1 MPEPKLE
8 QQILSHQAE
17 LQVADKLDAVENIDI
32 DIKTDFWKMIQG
44 HADGVALSG
53 KGMLI
58 QKDIRVEELH
68 FQTDNIDINP
78 LNAVFG
84 QVELSHPVNAIARM
98 VMTEADINRA
108 LNSDYIRNMMQNINL
123 CLEGGTVSLKPQQI
137 QIKLPDDSKIECSGK
152 LLLTEAGNT
161 HPINFIATLA
171 PRTQRQPLKLLNFA
185 TDIGVSLEFLAALIP
200 KLEELVNLPYINLED
215 MALRIKDIQLHP
227 GTLTLLSDAH
237 IRHLPKTPS

>member
-1 MPEPKLE
+1 MPEQKIE

-32 DIKTDFWKMIQG
+32 NIKTDFWKMIQG

-68 FQTDNIDINP
+68 LKTDNIDINP

-108 LNSDYIRNMMQNINL
+108 LNSDYIRAMMQNIEL
-123 CLEGGTVSLKPQQI
+123 HLAQGTVCIKPQQI
-137 QIKLPDDSKIECSGK
+137 QIKLPDNSKIECSGK
-152 LLLTEAGNT
+152 VQLTEAGHT
-161 HPINFIATLA
+161 IPVNFIATLA

-185 TDIGVSLEFLAALIP
+185 TDTGVSLEFLTALIP
-200 KLEELVNLPYINLED
+200 KLEELVNLPYLALED
-215 MALRIKDIQLHP
+215 MALRIKDIQMQP
-227 GTLTLLSDAH
+227 GTLTLTADAH
-237 IRHLPKTPS
+237 IRHLPHS

>member
-17 LQVADKLDAVENIDI
+17 LQVADKLAAVENIDI

-58 QKDIRVEELH
+58 QKDIRVQELH
-68 FQTDNIDINP
+68 LKTDNIDINP

-84 QVELSHPVNAIARM
+84 QVELSHPINAVAQM

-108 LNSDYIRNMMQNINL
+108 LNSDYIRAMMQQIEL
-123 CLEGGTVSLKPQQI
+123 HLAGETVILKPQQI

-152 LLLTEAGNT
+152 VQLTEAGT
-161 HPINFIATLA
+161 TRPINFIATMS
-171 PRTQRQPLKLLNFA
+171 PRTLRQPLKLLNFA
-185 TDIGVSLEFLAALIP
+185 TDAGVSLEFLAAIIP
-200 KLEELVNLPYINLED
+200 KLEQLVNLPYLNLED
-215 MALRIKDIQLHP
+215 MALRIKDIQMQP
-227 GTLTLLSDAH
+227 GTLTLTADAH
-237 IRHLPKTPS
+237 IRHLPHKP